1 MLSSTRLVIHNFYR
15 NHKVNRA
22 VLLCSPAMSPRNVHE
37 QFPDTATV
45 VICRDGPNG
54 AAARAAA
61 TAAHLSYIE
70 TILDEINVAGP
81 LYDDS
86 GTRNVGSLYC
96 LKTKSTARARE
107 IIENDPFFKAG
118 VFATV
123 EYFPHLP
130 AAGVYVGG
138 KAW

>member
-1 MLSSTRLVIHNFYR
+1 MLR
-15 NHKVNRA
+15 
-22 VLLCSPAMSPRNVHE
+22 AMSRRSVHE

-54 AAARAAA
+54 AAARATA
-61 TAAHLSYIE
+61 TSAHLAYIE

-81 LYDDS
+81 LYDDAGLHS
-86 GTRNVGSLYC
+86 VGSLYC
-96 LKTKSTARARE
+96 LKTKSAARARE

-118 VFATV
+118 AFSSV

-130 AAGVYVGG
+130 AAGVYIGG
-138 KAW
+138 KVW